1 MKRVLIQSV
10 CKEEEVK
17 AHKDMMSQRIIK
29 ILKEMAQF
37 IFHMQ
42 SRVNEFLIWTDSIS
56 DKRVKNWFLMS
67 SPIPTVIITLSY
79 LMLVKYGPRLMEN
92 YKPLELRKT
101 LIVYN
106 LGMMMLNLFIGLE
119 LARASYVL
127 GYSWYC
133 QPVDYSYN
141 YYEMK
146 IASGLWW
153 YYMSK
158 LIEFTDTLF
167 FILRK
172 KNNQLTFLHV
182 YHHSTMFFLW
192 WIGVKY
198 VAGGSSFLAAMMN
211 SFVHVIMY
219 LYYGLSSFGPYMQK
233 YLWWKKYLTC
243 IQLVQFS
250 AAGVLGLRALI
261 AGCDFPLWMQYALVI
276 YMLSFIILFSR
287 FYKSSY
293 KERDFRGGQ

>member
-1 MKRVLIQSV
+1 
-10 CKEEEVK
+10 
-17 AHKDMMSQRIIK
+17 
-29 ILKEMAQF
+29 
-37 IFHMQ
+37 
-42 SRVNEFLIWTDSIS
+42 
-56 DKRVKNWFLMS
+56 
-67 SPIPTVIITLSY
+67 
-79 LMLVKYGPRLMEN
+79 
-92 YKPLELRKT
+92 
-101 LIVYN
+101 
-106 LGMMMLNLFIGLE
+106 
-119 LARASYVL
+119 
-127 GYSWYC
+127 
-133 QPVDYSYN
+133 
-141 YYEMK
+141 

-243 IQLVQFS
+243 IQLI
-250 AAGVLGLRALI
+250 R
-261 AGCDFPLWMQYALVI
+261 
-276 YMLSFIILFSR
+276 
-287 FYKSSY
+287 
-293 KERDFRGGQ
+293 